1 MGVKAIPT
9 VLGNKKIPMRATTPK
24 IAKAPPIP
32 ELNRDPSEVSI
43 VQAAPKY
50 ENKSPKPAMMPIIKF
65 PTLDHFSY

>member
-9 VLGNKKIPMRATTPK
+9 VLGNRKIPIKARTPN
-24 IAKAPPIP
+24 IEKAPPIP

-50 ENKSPKPAMMPIIKF
+50 ENKSPMPAIMPITK
-65 PTLDHFSY
+65 

>member
-9 VLGNKKIPMRATTPK
+9 VLGNKKIPMRATNPN

-32 ELNRDPSEVSI
+32 ELNKDPSEVSM

-50 ENKSPKPAMMPIIKF
+50 ENKSPKPAMIPIIKL
-65 PTLDHFSY
+65 PVLDHVSI